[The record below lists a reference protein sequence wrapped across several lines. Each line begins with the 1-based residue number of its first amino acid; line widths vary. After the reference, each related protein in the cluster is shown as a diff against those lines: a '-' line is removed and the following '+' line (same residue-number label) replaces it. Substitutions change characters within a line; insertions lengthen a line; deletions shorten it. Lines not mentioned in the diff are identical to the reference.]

1 MSGDGQL
8 GLKLKRPR
16 THGGER
22 EGAGRRPAGERAGVS
37 HHGRG
42 GVTRDTPVHAT
53 LRVLP
58 HVWNLRSGRSLE
70 VVEAALRGMAASRGF
85 RVVHFSAKGDH
96 LHFLV
101 EAENNRALSEGMQGL
116 SVRLA
121 KGLNRMMRGRG
132 KVFADRYHAHVL
144 GTPSET
150 RNALAYVLLDHRSH
164 MLRIGARSDA
174 GRFDRFSSAA
184 TLDGW
189 SGGDAPEAPR
199 VTSAPE
205 SWLLRA
211 GWKRRGL
218 LSPDERPGVR
228 GLAASR
234 AKQPPHPG
242 PLPRVAGEW
251 HARHTDSDCRDREY
265 NRDRRD
271 PLHPDQDRA

>member
-1 MSGDGQL
+1 
-8 GLKLKRPR
+8 
-16 THGGER
+16 
-22 EGAGRRPAGERAGVS
+22 
-37 HHGRG
+37 
-42 GVTRDTPVHAT
+42 
-53 LRVLP
+53 
-58 HVWNLRSGRSLE
+58 
-70 VVEAALRGMAASRGF
+70 MAAWRGF
-85 RVVHFSAKGDH
+85 RVVHFSAQGDH

-164 MLRIGARSDA
+164 VLRIGARSDA

-218 LSPDERPGVR
+218 LSPDERPGAR

-234 AKQPPHPG
+234 AKQPLTLALSPASTDAWLVRAPASG
-242 PLPRVAGEW
+242 RAPTAGSVGQL
-251 HARHTDSDCRDREY
+251 RRDRLLLARLRLEPDEQGL
-265 NRDRRD
+265 RDHGRLLSCSCTSAAV
-271 PLHPDQDRA
+271 P